1 MPSSIKCDYC
11 NNYHTSKECLLE
23 KMLAPIMRKIVGMFM
38 EFFVANE
45 VYCPRCNKKTLESLS
60 THAPSLDLICKSC
73 ETKYEI
79 KSKCMSANIIPN
91 DLVFNHG
98 NYYDYINRQKQG
110 LDIMLIIYSVNRK
123 TKVIKIRKVLW
134 VPHNQIVESN
144 IINVIQKKNSALSEI
159 IVSNYKFLNEICFI
173 NQKFAYDFS
182 ENINTIINSQEQFI
196 NNSNHVI
203 FG

>member
-1 MPSSIKCDYC
+1 MPLSIQCDYC
-11 NNYHTSKECLLE
+11 NNYHTSKECMLE
-23 KMLAPIMRKIVGMFM
+23 KMLAPIMRKVVGMYM

-45 VYCPRCNKKTLESLS
+45 VYCPRCNNKTLESLG

-73 ETKYEI
+73 KTKYEI
-79 KSKCMSANIIPN
+79 KSKCMSADVIPV

-144 IINVIQKKNSALSEI
+144 IINVVKKKNSTLSEI